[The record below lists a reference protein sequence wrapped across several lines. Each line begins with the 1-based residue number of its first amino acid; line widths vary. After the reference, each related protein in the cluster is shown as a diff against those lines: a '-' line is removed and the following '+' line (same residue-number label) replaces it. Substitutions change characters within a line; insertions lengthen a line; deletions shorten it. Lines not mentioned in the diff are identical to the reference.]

1 MIAPSI
7 GRLRLARILGTASA
21 FGLTEVRSGHQPPP
35 VSISSTDPELR
46 QAIPEAQNFIGH
58 RRKLDGHL
66 IAAVLHSKPD
76 IEPTS
81 PNDRV

>member
-1 MIAPSI
+1 M
-7 GRLRLARILGTASA
+7 
-21 FGLTEVRSGHQPPP
+21 
-35 VSISSTDPELR
+35 
-46 QAIPEAQNFIGH
+46 PEAQNFIGH
-58 RRKLDGHL
+58 RLWVAAKLDGHL